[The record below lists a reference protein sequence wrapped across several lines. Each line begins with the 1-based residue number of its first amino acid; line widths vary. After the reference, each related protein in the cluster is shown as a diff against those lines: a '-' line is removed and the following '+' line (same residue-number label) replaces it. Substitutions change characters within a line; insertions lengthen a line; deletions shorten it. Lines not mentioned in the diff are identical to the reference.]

1 VTHDRFEEM
10 LARRSELTPGE
21 EARLE
26 AHLRECVQCRETA
39 AAYERQPLLLRAL
52 PPVEPPPSLRAGVL
66 AGIHTAPPRHRP
78 WARPITLL
86 GPIAAVLLVAGAVAL
101 HGISAP
107 SRTAAPVSRPIAPT
121 GAPTA
126 DTALSKEAS
135 RGATRPK
142 THRPPVRPKAGGHPV
157 PAAGHSSSV
166 SQSLPPVAAVPV
178 PTTVPPS
185 VFAPASVPTARPEK
199 VQAPA
204 THPPARVASAHPVRT
219 APPPDSPPISTAPV
233 RQPTAVF
240 AGPTPAPTGVPVF
253 TAPTPIRAIPAE
265 TATPTATSTPQ
276 P

>member
-1 VTHDRFEEM
+1 M

-26 AHLRECVQCRETA
+26 AHLGECGQCRETA
-39 AAYERQPLLLRAL
+39 AAYERQTLLLRAL

-66 AGIHTAPPRHRP
+66 AGIHTAPPGHLP
-78 WARPITLL
+78 WARPVTLL
-86 GPIAAVLLVAGAVAL
+86 GPIAAVLLVAGAIAL

-107 SRTAAPVSRPIAPT
+107 SRSAAPVSRPIVPT
-121 GAPTA
+121 SAPTA
-126 DTALSKEAS
+126 DRALSKGAS
-135 RGATRPK
+135 RGSSRPK
-142 THRPPVRPKAGGHPV
+142 AHRPPVRPKSAGHPV
-157 PAAGHSSSV
+157 PAAGSSSST

-178 PTTVPPS
+178 PTAAPMTA
-185 VFAPASVPTARPEK
+185 FAPARAQTAVPEK
-199 VQAPA
+199 VQDPA

-219 APPPDSPPISTAPV
+219 APPPDGPPISTAPV

-240 AGPTPAPTGVPVF
+240 AGPTPAPTGVPVL